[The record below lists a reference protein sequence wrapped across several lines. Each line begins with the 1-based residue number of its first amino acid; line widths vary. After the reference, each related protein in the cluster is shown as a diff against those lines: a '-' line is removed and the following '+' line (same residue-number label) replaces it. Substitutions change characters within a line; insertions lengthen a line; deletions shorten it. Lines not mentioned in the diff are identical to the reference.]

1 MTPAQAHLFKT
12 RLAEQNK
19 THPGYAAKFRKLSRL
34 MVAAGG
40 GDQAVPHLEP
50 EAQIDALLKN
60 GKLLQPAAVVM
71 RRGNPSDCHRNAAT
85 LFRAGKGVIATGYA
99 LDRDGLWRQHSW
111 VVDKKGRV
119 IETTVRSVA
128 YYGIVCD
135 ETGSGLL
142 ADLFLGTTT
151 SKKKNGGH

>member
-71 RRGNPSDCHRNAAT
+71 RRGNPSDCHRNAAM

-99 LDRDGLWRQHSW
+99 LDPLAAALLGGGQEGPRDRDHRAARGVLRHRVRRDRLWAPS
-111 VVDKKGRV
+111 
-119 IETTVRSVA
+119 
-128 YYGIVCD
+128 
-135 ETGSGLL
+135 
-142 ADLFLGTTT
+142 
-151 SKKKNGGH
+151 